1 MKLNELILQNHPIL
15 GDQTINFVNPETGQ
29 PYSIIAFVGENGC
42 GKTSLLTELF
52 LYSKSDYVVSKKR
65 SLTSTGEKD
74 FDALFL
80 RQDTLYTE
88 SMNDVYKRITG
99 KELLL
104 SRGDGATGDQGIL
117 GLRRNAPINV
127 PNQAEEIL
135 AAFDDERLKTLF
147 VSGELEKIIPGGEVS
162 RSISG
167 VVPELDFSMLSSG
180 QIEILLKLR
189 MLKNLRVGT
198 DMILLDEPETS
209 LHPRW
214 QQIVVDVISS
224 MIKESEGESP
234 QLFVATH
241 SERVLESLI
250 GKGDTLIIRLYRD
263 AGKVVVEPIDL
274 MGLLLPK
281 PTFAELDYV
290 IFGMLSY
297 DYHDQLLAVY
307 SDLFHAFSVKAID
320 DKIKNTTQ
328 YKKGQIVK
336 RWEKRGR
343 DSEIYETLPVYIRNW
358 FHHPGEGHQEP
369 TQEELARSIQ
379 FLRAIIRYKK
389 PHRV

>member
-1 MKLNELILQNHPIL
+1 MKLSELLIRNHPIL
-15 GDQTINFVNPETGQ
+15 GDQTFDFINPKTGQ
-29 PYSIIAFVGENGC
+29 PYSIVAFVGENGC

-52 LYSKSDYVVSKKR
+52 NYSTSEHVVSKHR
-65 SLTSTGEKD
+65 SMTFAGDKA

-88 SMNDVYKRITG
+88 SMNDVYKLIIG
-99 KELLL
+99 KELFA
-104 SRGDGATGDQGIL
+104 SRGDEPTGGQNVL
-117 GLRRNAPINV
+117 GLRRNV
-127 PNQAEEIL
+127 PVNTPSQAEGIL
-135 AAFDDERLKTLF
+135 SAFDDERLKELF
-147 VSGELEKIIPGGEVS
+147 VSGKLDKIIPGGEVS
-162 RSISG
+162 RCING

-214 QQIVVDVISS
+214 QQVVVDVIAS
-224 MIKESEGESP
+224 MIRENEGETP

-250 GKGDTLIIRLYRD
+250 GKGDTLIIRLFRKD
-263 AGKVVVEPIDL
+263 GKIVANPIDL

-290 IFGMLSY
+290 IFGMPSY
-297 DYHDQLLAVY
+297 DYHDQLLSVY
-307 SDLFHAFSVKAID
+307 CDLFGAI
-320 DKIKNTTQ
+320 KIKTLDDRIKRSKQ
-328 YKKGQIVK
+328 YQNGEITK
-336 RWEKRGR
+336 RWEKHGNHPEVF
-343 DSEIYETLPVYIRNW
+343 DTLPVYIRNW
-358 FHHPGEGHQEP
+358 FHHPSEGHPEP
-369 TQEELARSIQ
+369 TKEELVRSIG
-379 FLRAIIRYKK
+379 FLRAIISYKLNK
-389 PHRV
+389 RV